1 MINKKTWI
9 NVLPMYKWT
18 ALYNAEGERETKFML
33 DHYEVVQGVPRLIFK
48 LNTDELIETG
58 VAAVALTKNLSV
70 RLYVPIELHRV
81 PGIGFSPKI
90 VYIIPKDYT
99 IQQYRAGEV
108 PKPEPTREE
117 KIYEAARKHTINL
130 KG

>member
-9 NVLPMYKWT
+9 NVLPMHKWT
-18 ALYNAEGERETKFML
+18 SLYNLEGETETKFML
-33 DHYEVVQGVPRLIFK
+33 DHCEVVQGVPRVIFK
-48 LNTDELIETG
+48 LATGVLIETG
-58 VAAVALTKNLSV
+58 VAAVALTKNLSA
-70 RLYVPIELHRV
+70 RLYVPIEFHRV
-81 PGIGFSPKI
+81 PGVGLSPKI
-90 VYIIPKDYT
+90 VYIMPRGYT
-99 IQQYRAGEV
+99 VEQYRVGEV